1 MPAWCCID
9 VVGRN
14 NVLVMHGSLRV
25 DGVNASLSPRQ
36 SGLGFCTLSYLWVK
50 DRLHLHASCWFAL
63 GVFYEG
69 KKTWNSKMPTLLETV
84 VEKPECLIVNNNI
97 NN

>member
-69 KKTWNSKMPTLLETV
+69 KKDLELQNANSAGN
-84 VEKPECLIVNNNI
+84 CG
-97 NN
+97 